1 MSLHNM
7 VLHIADG
14 FHKYYVKIFISLTP
28 RHAKRDLWSRVE
40 VALSNN
46 IVNKLYAM
54 STNHKFYDFIKQ
66 TQQK

>member
-1 MSLHNM
+1 M

-14 FHKYYVKIFISLTP
+14 FHKNYVKIYISLTP
-28 RHAKRDLWSRVE
+28 MHAKKGLWSRVI
-40 VALSNN
+40 VTLSNN

-66 TQQK
+66 TKQK